1 MVFKSLDQLL
11 RLTMFSAQANKLYV
25 KLEILEIPATISEV
39 LSNDRSFNCQQKK
52 KKKIP
57 ADSIEPQPAI
67 DFDSVAGYLLF
78 H

>member
-25 KLEILEIPATISEV
+25 KLGRFLKSLP
-39 LSNDRSFNCQQKK
+39 LSRKFYLMTGHLTVSKK
-52 KKKIP
+52 KKKLP

>member
-25 KLEILEIPATISEV
+25 KLGRFLKSLP
-39 LSNDRSFNCQQKK
+39 LSRKFYPMTGHLTVSKK
-52 KKKIP
+52 KKKLP

>member
-1 MVFKSLDQLL
+1 MVSKSLDQLL

-25 KLEILEIPATISEV
+25 KLGRFLKSLP
-39 LSNDRSFNCQQKK
+39 LSRKFYPMTGHLIVSKK

-57 ADSIEPQPAI
+57 PDRIEPQPVI